1 MSRTLDLEAH
11 ALRRESFVDV
21 AQRHIQAKG
30 YEQMSVQDVL
40 DELGASRGAF
50 YHYFDSKGALLE
62 AVVER
67 MVDGAA
73 ATLAPLVAD
82 PNVPALEK
90 LEGVFAGLAR
100 WKAQRTELV
109 SALLSVWLSDENA
122 IVRDKVRRGMAMRL
136 APLLAAIVRQG
147 RDEGLFTAR
156 AGDDDVAR
164 VLSSLIQGANETAVE
179 LYVARQANQV
189 SRAVVERTLA
199 AYGEAFER
207 LLGLPQ
213 GSLTVIDGAI
223 LSQWYG
229 R

>member
-1 MSRTLDLEAH
+1 
-11 ALRRESFVDV
+11 
-21 AQRHIQAKG
+21 
-30 YEQMSVQDVL
+30 MSVQDVL

-82 PNVPALEK
+82 PKVPALEK

-122 IVRDKVRRGMAMRL
+122 IVREKVRRGMAMRL

-147 RDEGLFTAR
+147 RDEGVFTPH

-164 VLSSLIQGANETAVE
+164 VLSSLVQGANETAVE
-179 LYVARQANQV
+179 LYVARQADQV
-189 SRAVVERTLA
+189 SPAVVERTLA

-207 LLGLPQ
+207 LLGLPE
-213 GSLTVIDGAI
+213 GSLTVVDAAI